1 MQRASKITMIA
12 PAVFLVLV
20 LMVPRIAQAAPDET
34 WPNEIWEVLRGFE
47 IVDNSLLQLDEHY
60 ILALFHNPETE
71 VFALVLFNVDCE
83 GNACRVNRGAGYSLY
98 SGGVNFFTH
107 VDPRDQAP
115 AFGGKTA
122 NAPENRSR
130 KDAIHI

>member
-1 MQRASKITMIA
+1 
-12 PAVFLVLV
+12 
-20 LMVPRIAQAAPDET
+20 MVPRIAKAEPD
-34 WPNEIWEVLRGFE
+34 EIWEVLRGFE
-47 IVDNSLLQLDEHY
+47 IVNNSLLQLDEHY

-71 VFALVLFNVDCE
+71 VLALVLFNVDCE

-107 VDPRDQAP
+107 VDPRDEAP

-130 KDAIHI
+130 QNAIDI